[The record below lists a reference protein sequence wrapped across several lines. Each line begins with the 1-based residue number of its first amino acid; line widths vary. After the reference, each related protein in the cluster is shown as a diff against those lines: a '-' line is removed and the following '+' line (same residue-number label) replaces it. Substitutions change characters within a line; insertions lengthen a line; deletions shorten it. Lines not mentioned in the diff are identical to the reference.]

1 MMLRM
6 GAVTATYMIIAI
18 TGIRAEPR
26 TAEALK
32 VPVVPQ
38 LQRIEMLLRAQ
49 RAVVRLQ
56 TARNLIHSAVV
67 PQRRIKALWIPMM
80 MATMRFMRTMITTGI
95 AIRAMMTMLPVWMMQ
110 WKMKIGKNEYWRMR
124 QMNELVKKIME
135 KNRKAIDEIFRIIM
149 EDKLPT
155 AELIKLEFESI
166 RSLIDYSEKLALEG
180 ESAIE
185 TLE

>member
-1 MMLRM
+1 
-6 GAVTATYMIIAI
+6 
-18 TGIRAEPR
+18 
-26 TAEALK
+26 
-32 VPVVPQ
+32 
-38 LQRIEMLLRAQ
+38 
-49 RAVVRLQ
+49 
-56 TARNLIHSAVV
+56 
-67 PQRRIKALWIPMM
+67 
-80 MATMRFMRTMITTGI
+80 
-95 AIRAMMTMLPVWMMQ
+95 MTMLPVWMMQ

-180 ESAIE
+180 ERAIE

>member
-1 MMLRM
+1 
-6 GAVTATYMIIAI
+6 
-18 TGIRAEPR
+18 
-26 TAEALK
+26 
-32 VPVVPQ
+32 
-38 LQRIEMLLRAQ
+38 
-49 RAVVRLQ
+49 
-56 TARNLIHSAVV
+56 
-67 PQRRIKALWIPMM
+67 
-80 MATMRFMRTMITTGI
+80 
-95 AIRAMMTMLPVWMMQ
+95 MTMLPVWMMQ
-110 WKMKIGKNEYWRMR
+110 WKMKIGKKEYWRMR

-166 RSLIDYSEKLALEG
+166 RILIDYSEKLALEG